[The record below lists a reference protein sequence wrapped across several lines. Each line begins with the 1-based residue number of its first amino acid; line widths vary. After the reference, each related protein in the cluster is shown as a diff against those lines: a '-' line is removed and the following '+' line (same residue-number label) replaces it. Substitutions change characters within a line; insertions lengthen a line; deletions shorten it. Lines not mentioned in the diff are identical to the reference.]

1 MPETKMAESATVAL
15 NMTEPPVER
24 RSAKKIASHVFL
36 HFGMVWV
43 LILVIIGAQ
52 VIYPG
57 FLDPGNLSQILS
69 QNAPLGIIAVG
80 MTMVM
85 IAGGFDLSVG
95 AIYAATAVLYADMA
109 NKLPLPAA
117 VLIAL
122 ILGLAMGLVNGLLVT
137 KLKVNAFVAT
147 LGTSS
152 VFGGGAYIYSQSTPI
167 VVNKEGFEEL
177 GLGSFLGVPN
187 ATWLFIVVFILGAF
201 ILSRTVYGKSL
212 YAIGGNQ
219 EAARLAGIRVD
230 RLRIITYTVVG
241 ICSAIGGLIIASR
254 VGVGQADLGGTI
266 ALDSIAVVVIGGT
279 SLFGGEGA
287 MWRTGIGLLIIAC
300 ITNVSDSIGLDT
312 NSQAVMKGAII
323 VFAVALDAY
332 SRRRNG

>member
-1 MPETKMAESATVAL
+1 MSDTQVASVGRTRKDPDL
-15 NMTEPPVER
+15 VAPK
-24 RSAKKIASHVFL
+24 RSLKSVASYTFL

-43 LILVIIGAQ
+43 LVLVIIGAQ
-52 VIYPG
+52 VVYPG
-57 FLDPGNLSQILS
+57 FLYIGNLSQILS

-95 AIYAATAVLYADMA
+95 AIYAATAVLFADMA
-109 NKLPLPAA
+109 NKFPLGIA
-117 VLIAL
+117 VVIAL
-122 ILGLAMGLVNGLLVT
+122 VLGVAMGLVNGLLVT

-147 LGTSS
+147 LGTAS

-167 VVNKEGFEEL
+167 VVTTENFQDL
-177 GLGSFLGVPN
+177 GLGLTFGLPN
-187 ATWLFIVVFILGAF
+187 ATWLFVLIFIVGAF
-201 ILSRTVYGKSL
+201 VLSRTVYGKSL
-212 YAIGGNQ
+212 YAIGGNA

-230 RLRIITYTVVG
+230 RLKTITYVVVG
-241 ICSAIGGLIIASR
+241 LCSGIGGLIIASR
-254 VGVGQADLGGTI
+254 VGVGQADLGASI
-266 ALDSIAVVVIGGT
+266 ALDAIAVVVIGGT

-312 NSQAVMKGAII
+312 NSQSVIKGAII
-323 VFAVALDAY
+323 VGAVALDAY
-332 SRRRNG
+332 TRRRNG